1 MSEEKK
7 VSAIVV
13 NWNGIKFLPVCLDSL
28 FKQTYKNLEVIVVDC
43 ASKDESVPFI
53 KSNYPL
59 TKVIELKQDF
69 GPPYA
74 INLAVREAQGEYI
87 LILNNDVFL
96 PEDLVCKT
104 VNELRKDENSV
115 INPIQ
120 LKMDGNLVG
129 AGYSIPFFKVNRWL
143 KLKGESPFY
152 PCTACC
158 LVTKKILMETP
169 LNERFFIY
177 EDLEWGWRLKLNKVK
192 CRVATNTYFRH
203 ENAGTIGF
211 RSPKQVRYAT
221 FSYLSTRYIC
231 LKNLTLLAFSPLLLL
246 TLTKYFFRCW
256 VRGAETM
263 KAFLGG
269 ISDFLKKLHD
279 HKAYRCAIQTE
290 RRVKSDLEIIKEI
303 IASQNFEVE
312 FKKNWHKEYY
322 KIYEERLKEVCTN

>member
-1 MSEEKK
+1 MSEQKK

-13 NWNGIKFLPVCLDSL
+13 NWNGMKFLPVCLDSI
-28 FKQTYKNLEVIVVDC
+28 FKQSYKNLEVIVVDC
-43 ASKDESVPFI
+43 ASKDKSVPFI

-74 INLAVREAQGEYI
+74 INLAAREAQGDYI
-87 LILNNDVFL
+87 LILNNDVYL

-104 VNELRKDENSV
+104 VNELRRDEYSV

-129 AGYSIPFFKVNRWL
+129 AGYSIPFFKVNTWIR
-143 KLKGESPFY
+143 LKGESPFY

-158 LVTKKILMETP
+158 LVTRKILMETP

-177 EDLEWGWRLKLNKVK
+177 EDLEWGWRLKLKKVK
-192 CRVATNTYFRH
+192 CRFAIDTYFLH

-231 LKNLTLLAFSPLLLL
+231 LKKLTLLAFSPLFLLSMA
-246 TLTKYFFRCW
+246 KYFSRSW
-256 VRGAETM
+256 MRGPETM

-269 ISDFLKKLHD
+269 ISDFLKKLPE
-279 HKAYRCAIQTE
+279 HKPYRSAIQTE

-303 IASQNFEVE
+303 IASKNFEVE
-312 FKKNWHKEYY
+312 LRKNWQKEHHRVF
-322 KIYEERLKEVCTN
+322 EERLKKACIS